1 MFVNSKTNFTVDFS
15 HTWPPVSL
23 RVEQRSILKN
33 ASESWD
39 SHSRQT
45 TSPGLKSVSPRST
58 NFVSRLT
65 RTLGD
70 KLHGDTSWPFDVR
83 EHQYVEK
90 TQYFEQN
97 SVPGLLAHFVSLNR
111 TQANSICGVDWVK
124 LSSAIEPN
132 RTTSFSEPIEL
143 IRTSRTKWNPI
154 Y

>member
-15 HTWPPVSL
+15 HTWPPASL

-90 TQYFEQN
+90 TQHFEQKFC
-97 SVPGLLAHFVSLNR
+97 PR
-111 TQANSICGVDWVK
+111 TPC
-124 LSSAIEPN
+124 
-132 RTTSFSEPIEL
+132 SF
-143 IRTSRTKWNPI
+143 R
-154 Y
+154 